1 MKTTKKLLS
10 LLAIAA
16 MTVACSS
23 SSDGPDKPDGPG
35 PVDPPITTTKY
46 PADSNPDKFDNF
58 FKRTMVVDHT
68 GTTCPWCPYMVVALN
83 KAEESADGDKIVVI
97 ASHTWNID
105 DPMYNQYAV
114 KYKTFCKVTG
124 YPQVNLDLRSSTGAV
139 LDYNDNIISKCNALE
154 TKYPAKVAIAAA
166 VELVGT
172 NFVVHTGV
180 KVGVTGTYN
189 IGIIVLEDNIK
200 AKQSNKG
207 AKGYDFSIHKHAV
220 RGGFPYNT
228 DEKDKNGYKDVT
240 GEPLREGTINAGELI
255 EKDFTVPVPA
265 KTKAE
270 NAKIVVYVACPD
282 TEGGTK
288 FYINNAVVCKPGSPV
303 AFKYK

>member
-23 SSDGPDKPDGPG
+23 SSDGPDEPDGTG

-46 PADSNPDKFDNF
+46 PADSNPGKFDNF
-58 FKRTMVVDHT
+58 FKRTMIVDHT
-68 GTTCPWCPYMVVALN
+68 GTGCGYCPRIVASLN
-83 KAEESADGDKIVVI
+83 DIEKGADADKIVAV
-97 ASHTWNID
+97 AAHTYNSS
-105 DPMYNQYAV
+105 DPMYNTFAT
-114 KYKTFCKVTG
+114 KYKNYCGVSS
-124 YPQVNLDLRSSTGAV
+124 YPTVNLDLRKTSDATFSGGTASEIV
-139 LDYNDNIISKCNALE
+139 SKCDKLE
-154 TKYPAKVAIAAA
+154 TKFPAKVAIAAS

-172 NFVVHTGV
+172 EFKVYTGV
-180 KVGVTGTYN
+180 KVGVTGSYN
-189 IGIIVLEDNIK
+189 IGITVLEDDIT
-200 AKQSNKG
+200 AKQANNG
-207 AKGYDFSIHKHAV
+207 YKGYDFNKHKHAV
-220 RGGFPYNT
+220 RGGFPASS
-228 DEKDKNGYKDVT
+228 VT
-240 GEPLREGTINAGELI
+240 GEPLKEGTINAGELI
-255 EKDFTVPVPA
+255 EKEFTVPVPA

-270 NAKIVVYVACPD
+270 NARIVVYVACPD

>member
-16 MTVACSS
+16 MTVACTT
-23 SSDGPDKPDGPG
+23 SSDGPDEPEKPG
-35 PVDPPITTTKY
+35 PVDPPVTETKY
-46 PADSNPDKFDNF
+46 PADPNPDKFDNF
-58 FKRTMVVDHT
+58 FKRTMFVEHT
-68 GTTCPWCPYMVVALN
+68 GTGCGYCPYMTIALN
-83 KAEESADGDKIVVI
+83 KAEESADADKIVPVI
-97 ASHTWNID
+97 AHNYNTN
-105 DPMYNQYAV
+105 DPMNNKLAD
-114 KYKTFCKVTG
+114 KYGKDCGVLRSA
-124 YPQVNLDLRSSTGAV
+124 PNANLDLRTSSDAKFSGGDA
-139 LDYNDNIISKCNALE
+139 NAKIIAKCDALE
-154 TKYPAKVAIAAA
+154 AKHPAKVAIAAA

-172 NFVVHTGV
+172 NFIVHTGV
-180 KVGVTGTYN
+180 KIGVTGTYN
-189 IGIIVLEDNIK
+189 IGIVVLEDGIT
-200 AKQSNKG
+200 AKQSNYK
-207 AKGYDFSIHKHAV
+207 AKGYDFNLHKHVV
-220 RGGFPYNT
+220 RGSFP
-228 DEKDKNGYKDVT
+228 ELSIT
-240 GEPLREGTINAGELI
+240 GEPLKEGTINAGELI

>member
-23 SSDGPDKPDGPG
+23 SSDGPDEPDGPG

-58 FKRTMVVDHT
+58 FKRTMFVEHT
-68 GTTCPWCPYMVVALN
+68 GTGCTWCPFMTIALN
-83 KAEESADGDKIVVI
+83 KAEESADADRIVPVI
-97 ASHTWNID
+97 AHNFNTG
-105 DPMYNQYAV
+105 DPMNNKLAD
-114 KYKTFCKVTG
+114 KYGIACGTLRVA
-124 YPQVNLDLRSSTGAV
+124 PHANLDLRTSSDAVFSGA
-139 LDYNDNIISKCNALE
+139 DANAKIIAKCNALE
-154 TKYPAKVAIAAA
+154 AKYPAKVAIAAA

-172 NFVVHTGV
+172 DFIVHTGV
-180 KVGVTGTYN
+180 KIGVTGTYN
-189 IGIIVLEDNIK
+189 IGIVVLEDGVY
-200 AKQSNKG
+200 AKQTNKGG
-207 AKGYDFSIHKHAV
+207 AKGYDFNTHKHAV
-220 RGGFPYNT
+220 RGSYPT
-228 DEKDKNGYKDVT
+228 LSIT

-255 EKDFTVPVPA
+255 EKNFTVPVPA

-270 NAKIVVYVACPD
+270 NAKIVVYVACRD
-282 TEGGTK
+282 IEGGK
-288 FYINNAVVCKPGSPV
+288 LYINNTVVCKPGSPV

>member
-16 MTVACSS
+16 MTIACSS
-23 SSDGPDKPDGPG
+23 SSDEPEPPGPG
-35 PVDPPITTTKY
+35 PENPPIVVEPTDKEI

-68 GTTCPWCPYMVVALN
+68 GTGCGYCPFIVVALN
-83 KAEESADGDKIVVI
+83 KAEESADADKIVPV
-97 ASHTWNID
+97 AAHTYNSN
-105 DPMYNQYAV
+105 DPMYNTFAT
-114 KYKTFCKVTG
+114 KYKNACGVNS
-124 YPQVNLDLRSSTGAV
+124 YPIVNLDLRKSSDATISGGDA
-139 LDYNDNIISKCNALE
+139 NAKIIAKCDALE

-172 NFVVHTGV
+172 DFIVHTGV

-189 IGIIVLEDNIK
+189 IGIVVLEDGIK
-200 AKQSNKG
+200 AKQSNNG
-207 AKGYDFSIHKHAV
+207 AKGYDFNTHKHAV
-220 RGGFPYNT
+220 RGGLPST
-228 DEKDKNGYKDVT
+228 SVT
-240 GEPLREGTINAGELI
+240 GQPLREGTINAGELI
-255 EKDFTVPVPA
+255 KQDFTVPVPA

-288 FYINNAVVCKPGSPV
+288 FYINNVVVTKPGKQV